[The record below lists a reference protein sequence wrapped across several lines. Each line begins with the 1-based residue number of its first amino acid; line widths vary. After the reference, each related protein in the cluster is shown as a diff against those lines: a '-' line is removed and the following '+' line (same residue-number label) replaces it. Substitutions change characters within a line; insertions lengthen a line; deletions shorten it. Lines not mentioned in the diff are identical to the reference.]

1 MRFVLA
7 TSLCAILLAAC
18 ASAAPPTPRDGDGDG
33 DGEGKNGSPLASGS
47 AAAPAPPAPA
57 APAPA
62 YAPCDGKKTGDAC
75 TLCDPTDSACVETM
89 VLKACDAS
97 GSCL

>member
-33 DGEGKNGSPLASGS
+33 EGKNGSPLASGS
-47 AAAPAPPAPA
+47 AAAPAP
-57 APAPA
+57 PAPA